1 MAVKI
6 KLAAPGSRFASVR
19 SFFPGNSPKSFLTR
33 KVLIVAGAVVAFCF
47 LVFASI
53 FGYYYSKYQHIVD
66 DRLAKPLF
74 ANTAKIYAAPT
85 ELRPG
90 QKYTARFIALQL
102 RDAGYSVEGEGKAS
116 PMGTYA
122 ESAESITIR
131 PGAESFHAPDSA
143 TVTIDDGKIAKITGQ
158 NGQELDAY
166 ELEPL
171 LVTDLSDQARAKRRL
186 VTYDELPKTMVQAVT
201 SIEDRRFFEHGG
213 VDYYS
218 LAGWT
223 WHDLRGDRR
232 YSGGASTLTMQ
243 LAKMFFLTP
252 ERTFKRKFLQIVITF
267 QLEHRFSKEK
277 IFEIYANQVPMGQR
291 GSFSINGFGEA
302 AQAYFG
308 KDVRQL
314 NLPECALLAG
324 LIQSPSRLNPYRHEE
339 RARTRRNV
347 VLDAMVETGA
357 ITKQQAEEAKATP
370 IKLAPGA
377 VDAGEA
383 PYFVDLVREQLAQR
397 LSDSDYN
404 QEGLRIYTSLDP
416 ELQRA
421 ATEAVDEE
429 MKAVDAQV
437 EHLHERRVKRG
448 DDTPI
453 VYPQV
458 ALVPLNPH
466 TGEVLALVGG
476 RNYGASQFNHAV
488 SHRPTGSIFKP
499 FVYAAAFNTSLAG
512 AQLTNSAGTSATFT
526 PVTILNDEQTTFTF
540 AGNQTY
546 SPRDFEG
553 KYFGQV
559 TAREALERSLN
570 NATISLAEMVGYN
583 NVASLARDAGIKS
596 ARGTPAMAIGAYDA
610 TPMEMAGAYTV
621 FANGGVKID
630 PWMVS
635 AVRTPSGD
643 PISEYTPTTEPV
655 LDPRAAFLTTALMED
670 VMNHGTAEVV
680 RAAGFRPPAAGK
692 TGTSHDAW
700 FAGFTSNLICI
711 VWVGNDDYTDI
722 KIEGSRAAAPIWAA
736 FMKKAVELPQYSD
749 TKDFVPPQGLVQVS
763 LDKGTNLL
771 ADASCPED
779 YTATFLD
786 GTQPT
791 DTCDHTNGDQRNL
804 FQRIFGLGQKPANPG
819 PVPGPV
825 AATPPAQ
832 PATQQP
838 AAPAQQQPQQSV
850 LQQEYQKEKK
860 RGFFSRLFGGKK
872 KDDQQQQPQQQP
884 APQPQ

>member
-1 MAVKI
+1 M
-6 KLAAPGSRFASVR
+6 
-19 SFFPGNSPKSFLTR
+19 
-33 KVLIVAGAVVAFCF
+33 VAFCF

-53 FGYYYSKYQHIVD
+53 FGFYYFKYQHIVD
-66 DRLAKPLF
+66 ERLEKPLF

-90 QKYTARFIALQL
+90 QKYTARYIATQL
-102 RDAGYSVEGEGKAS
+102 RDAGYSEDGQGSAS
-116 PMGTYA
+116 PMGTYS
-122 ESAESITIR
+122 EGAESITIH
-131 PGAESFHAPDSA
+131 PGAQSFHAPDSA
-143 TVTIDDGKIAKITGQ
+143 TVTFDSGVINKISGA
-158 NGQELDAY
+158 NGQELEAY

-171 LVTDLSDQARAKRRL
+171 LVTDLSDPSRAKRRL
-186 VTYDELPKTMVQAVT
+186 VNYDELPKTMVQAVT

-218 LAGWT
+218 IVGWT

-232 YSGGASTLTMQ
+232 YAGGASTLTMQ

-252 ERTFKRKFLQIVITF
+252 ERTFKRKFLQVVITF

-277 IFEIYANQVPMGQR
+277 IFEIYANQVPLGQR
-291 GSFSINGFGEA
+291 GSFSINGLGEA

-308 KDVRQL
+308 KDVKQL

-339 RARTRRNV
+339 RAMARRNT
-347 VLDAMVETGA
+347 VLDAMVETGS
-357 ITKQQAEEAKATP
+357 ITKEQAEEAKATP

-383 PYFVDLVREQLAQR
+383 PYFVDLVREQLSQR
-397 LSDSDYN
+397 LSDTAYN

-416 ELQRA
+416 QLQRA

-429 MKAVDAQV
+429 MKVVDAQV
-437 EHLHERRVKRG
+437 ERLHARRVKAG
-448 DDTPI
+448 NNAPI

-458 ALVPLNPH
+458 ALVALNPH

-499 FVYAAAFNTSLAG
+499 FVFAAAFNTSLAG
-512 AQLTNSAGTSATFT
+512 AQLTNSDGNSGVFT

-570 NATISLAEMVGYN
+570 NATIALAEMVGYN

-596 ARGTPAMAIGAYDA
+596 ARATPAMAIGAYDA
-610 TPMEMAGAYTV
+610 TPLDMAGAYTV

-635 AVRTPSGD
+635 SVRSPNGD
-643 PISEYTPTTEPV
+643 PISDYTPATKPV

-670 VMNHGTAEVV
+670 VINHGTGAGV
-680 RAAGFRPPAAGK
+680 RAQGFRAPAAGK
-692 TGTSHDAW
+692 TGTEHDAW
-700 FAGFTSNLICI
+700 FAGFTSNLICV

-722 KIEGSRAAAPIWAA
+722 KIEGAHAAAPIWGE
-736 FMKKAVELPQYSD
+736 FMKHAVELPQYSD
-749 TKDFVPPQGLVQVS
+749 TKEFVPPDGLVQVK
-763 LDKGTNLL
+763 LDKATNLI
-771 ADASCPED
+771 ADAACPDD
-779 YTATFLD
+779 YTATFLE

-791 DTCDHTNGDQRNL
+791 DTCDHSNGDQRNL
-804 FQRIFGLGQKPANPG
+804 FQRLFGLGEKPPNAG
-819 PVPGPV
+819 PVPNPSV
-825 AATPPAQ
+825 VTP
-832 PATQQP
+832 
-838 AAPAQQQPQQSV
+838 QQQPVPAQTPASAALQNQPPAAVPGQQ
-850 LQQEYQKEKK
+850 KK
-860 RGFFSRLFGGKK
+860 PGFFKRLFGGGK
-872 KDDQQQQPQQQP
+872 KDQQDSSQKPAPQQPQ
-884 APQPQ
+884 

>member
-1 MAVKI
+1 M
-6 KLAAPGSRFASVR
+6 
-19 SFFPGNSPKSFLTR
+19 
-33 KVLIVAGAVVAFCF
+33 VAFCF

-53 FGYYYSKYQHIVD
+53 FGFYYFKYQHIVD
-66 DRLAKPLF
+66 ERLEKPLF

-90 QKYTARFIALQL
+90 QKYTARYIATQL
-102 RDAGYSVEGEGKAS
+102 RDAGYSEDGQGSAS
-116 PMGTYA
+116 PMGTYS
-122 ESAESITIR
+122 EGAESITIH
-131 PGAESFHAPDSA
+131 PGAQSFHAPDSA
-143 TVTIDDGKIAKITGQ
+143 TVTFDSGVINKISGA
-158 NGQELDAY
+158 NGQELEAY

-171 LVTDLSDQARAKRRL
+171 LVTDLSDPSRAKRRL
-186 VTYDELPKTMVQAVT
+186 VNYDELPKTMVQAVT

-218 LAGWT
+218 IVGWT

-232 YSGGASTLTMQ
+232 YAGGASTLTMQ

-252 ERTFKRKFLQIVITF
+252 ERTFKRKFLQVVITF

-277 IFEIYANQVPMGQR
+277 IFEIYANQVPLGQR
-291 GSFSINGFGEA
+291 GSFSINGLGEA

-308 KDVRQL
+308 KDVKQL

-339 RARTRRNV
+339 RAMARRNT
-347 VLDAMVETGA
+347 VLDAMVETGS
-357 ITKQQAEEAKATP
+357 ITKEQAEEAKATP

-383 PYFVDLVREQLAQR
+383 PYFVDLVREQLSQR
-397 LSDSDYN
+397 LSDTAYN

-416 ELQRA
+416 QLQRA

-429 MKAVDAQV
+429 MKVVDAQV
-437 EHLHERRVKRG
+437 ERLHARRVKAG
-448 DDTPI
+448 NNAPI

-458 ALVPLNPH
+458 ALVALNPH

-499 FVYAAAFNTSLAG
+499 FVFAAAFNTSLAG
-512 AQLTNSAGTSATFT
+512 AQLTNSDGNSGVFT

-570 NATISLAEMVGYN
+570 NATIALAEMVGYN

-596 ARGTPAMAIGAYDA
+596 ARATPAMAIGAYDA
-610 TPMEMAGAYTV
+610 TPLDMAGAYTV

-635 AVRTPSGD
+635 SVRSPNGD
-643 PISEYTPTTEPV
+643 PISDYTPATKPV

-670 VMNHGTAEVV
+670 VINHGTGAGV
-680 RAAGFRPPAAGK
+680 RAQGFRAPAAGK
-692 TGTSHDAW
+692 TGTEHDAW
-700 FAGFTSNLICI
+700 FAGFTSNLICV

-722 KIEGSRAAAPIWAA
+722 KIEGAHAAAPIWGE
-736 FMKKAVELPQYSD
+736 FMKHAVELPQYSD
-749 TKDFVPPQGLVQVS
+749 TKEFVPPDGLVQVK
-763 LDKGTNLL
+763 LDKATNLI
-771 ADASCPED
+771 ADAACPDD
-779 YTATFLD
+779 YTATFLE

-791 DTCDHTNGDQRNL
+791 DTCDHSNGDQRNL
-804 FQRIFGLGQKPANPG
+804 FQRLFGLGEKPPNAG
-819 PVPGPV
+819 PVPNPSV
-825 AATPPAQ
+825 VTP
-832 PATQQP
+832 
-838 AAPAQQQPQQSV
+838 QQQPVPAQTPASAALQNQPPAGVPGQQ
-850 LQQEYQKEKK
+850 KK
-860 RGFFSRLFGGKK
+860 PGFFKRLFGGGK
-872 KDDQQQQPQQQP
+872 KDQQDSSQKPAPQQPQ
-884 APQPQ
+884 

>member
-6 KLAAPGSRFASVR
+6 KFAGPRTPAALFQSAS
-19 SFFPGNSPKSFLTR
+19 TR
-33 KVLIVAGAVVAFCF
+33 RVLLIAGAMVAFCF

-53 FGYYYSKYQHIVD
+53 FGFYYFKYQHIVD
-66 DRLAKPLF
+66 ERLEKPLF

-90 QKYTARFIALQL
+90 QKYTARYIATQL
-102 RDAGYSVEGEGKAS
+102 RDAGYSEDGQGSAS
-116 PMGTYA
+116 PMGTYS
-122 ESAESITIR
+122 EGAESITIH
-131 PGAESFHAPDSA
+131 PGAQSFHAPDSA
-143 TVTIDDGKIAKITGQ
+143 TVTFDSGVINKISGA
-158 NGQELDAY
+158 NGQELEAY

-171 LVTDLSDQARAKRRL
+171 LVTDLSDPSRAKRRL
-186 VTYDELPKTMVQAVT
+186 VNYDELPKTMVQAVT

-218 LAGWT
+218 IVGWT

-232 YSGGASTLTMQ
+232 YAGGASTLTMQ

-252 ERTFKRKFLQIVITF
+252 ERTFKRKFLQVVITF

-277 IFEIYANQVPMGQR
+277 IFEIYANQVPLGQR
-291 GSFSINGFGEA
+291 GSFSINGLGEA

-308 KDVRQL
+308 KDVKQL

-339 RARTRRNV
+339 RAMARRNT
-347 VLDAMVETGA
+347 VLDAMVETGS
-357 ITKQQAEEAKATP
+357 ITKEQAEEAKATP

-383 PYFVDLVREQLAQR
+383 PYFVDLVREQLSQR
-397 LSDSDYN
+397 LSDTAYN

-416 ELQRA
+416 QLQRA

-429 MKAVDAQV
+429 MKVVDAQV
-437 EHLHERRVKRG
+437 ERLHARRVKAG
-448 DDTPI
+448 NNAPI

-458 ALVPLNPH
+458 ALVALNPH

-499 FVYAAAFNTSLAG
+499 FVFAAAFNTSLAG
-512 AQLTNSAGTSATFT
+512 AQLTNSDGNSGVFT

-570 NATISLAEMVGYN
+570 NATIALAEMVGYN

-596 ARGTPAMAIGAYDA
+596 ARATPAMAIGAYDA
-610 TPMEMAGAYTV
+610 TPLDMAGAYTV

-635 AVRTPSGD
+635 SVRSPNGD
-643 PISEYTPTTEPV
+643 PISDYTPATKPV

-670 VMNHGTAEVV
+670 VINHGTGAGV
-680 RAAGFRPPAAGK
+680 RAQGFRAPAAGK
-692 TGTSHDAW
+692 TGTEHDAW
-700 FAGFTSNLICI
+700 FAGFTSNLICV

-722 KIEGSRAAAPIWAA
+722 KIEGAHAAAPIWGE
-736 FMKKAVELPQYSD
+736 FMKHAVELPQYSD
-749 TKDFVPPQGLVQVS
+749 TKEFVPPDGLVQVK
-763 LDKGTNLL
+763 LDKATNLI
-771 ADASCPED
+771 ADAACPDD
-779 YTATFLD
+779 YTATFLE

-791 DTCDHTNGDQRNL
+791 DTCDHSNGDQRNL
-804 FQRIFGLGQKPANPG
+804 FQRLFGLGEKPPNAG
-819 PVPGPV
+819 PVPNPSV
-825 AATPPAQ
+825 VTP
-832 PATQQP
+832 
-838 AAPAQQQPQQSV
+838 QQQPVPAQTPASAALQNQPPAAVPGQQ
-850 LQQEYQKEKK
+850 KK
-860 RGFFSRLFGGKK
+860 PGFFKRLFGGGK
-872 KDDQQQQPQQQP
+872 KDQQDSSQKPAPQQPQ
-884 APQPQ
+884 